1 MVVLCYLFLDALLDV
16 HYLHPVYYGELSFLW
31 LFMKSIVLFAKNI
44 YIYIYKKQP
53 KTDCQPFSVR

>member
-31 LFMKSIVLFAKNI
+31 LFMKSIVLFAKKYI
-44 YIYIYKKQP
+44 YIYIRNSQRLIANLF
-53 KTDCQPFSVR
+53 Q